1 MASTGYEICIE
12 ESNWKVDG
20 RRLICD
26 NRHNMVKNQRTI
38 EQIAGIA
45 LIAAIVMGCVLVLR
59 PFISAILWA
68 AILCFAT
75 WPVHELLMR
84 WFRG

>member
-1 MASTGYEICIE
+1 
-12 ESNWKVDG
+12 
-20 RRLICD
+20 
-26 NRHNMVKNQRTI
+26 MVKYQRTI

-45 LIAAIVMGCVLVLR
+45 LIVAIVLGCMFVLR

-68 AILCFAT
+68 AILSFAT

-84 WFRG
+84 WFRGRRNLAAG

>member
-1 MASTGYEICIE
+1 
-12 ESNWKVDG
+12 
-20 RRLICD
+20 
-26 NRHNMVKNQRTI
+26 MVKNQRTI

-45 LIAAIVMGCVLVLR
+45 LIAAIVVGCVLVLR

-84 WFRG
+84 WLRGRRTLRPD